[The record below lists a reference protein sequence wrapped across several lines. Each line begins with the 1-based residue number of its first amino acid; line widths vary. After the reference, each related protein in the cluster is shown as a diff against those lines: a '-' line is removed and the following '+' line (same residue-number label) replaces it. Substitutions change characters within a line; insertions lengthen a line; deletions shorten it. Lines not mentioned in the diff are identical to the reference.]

1 MVETIDL
8 VLQDIANASHIHRVA
23 CEEEWIA
30 VFFGEFVDEAVGR
43 VGRSSD
49 DFKRK
54 FVALD
59 FIPVFEN
66 SLDCWVRLHKKQKNE
81 SHIGVVTTVN
91 WDRRVLGKH
100 FTHS

>member
-49 DFKRK
+49 DSEGK
-54 FVALD
+54 FVELD
-59 FIPVFEN
+59 FISV
-66 SLDCWVRLHKKQKNE
+66 LDNPLDSWVCLHGKRKSE
-81 SHIGVVTTVN
+81 SNVGVVATVN
-91 WDRRVLGKH
+91 WDRGVLGQH
-100 FTHS
+100 FSHS